1 MPFIPGDRNS
11 SPASRYTRSVGL
23 NQRTISIVVL
33 AILTAL
39 PVSGTLCAMLCDSSA
54 KTTTSAHHGSGAECE
69 EPSPAS
75 TGTQI
80 QGGSEHD
87 CSTHDA
93 AVRQAT
99 STVAQRAD
107 GVAGS
112 VLLATPTARA
122 ITTAP
127 IRVDSSFDY
136 DAPPGTAPP
145 TTTPLVL
152 RI

>member
-1 MPFIPGDRNS
+1 M
-11 SPASRYTRSVGL
+11 GL

-33 AILTAL
+33 SILTAL
-39 PVSGTLCAMLCDSSA
+39 PVSGTLCAMLCGSSA
-54 KTTTSAHHGSGAECE
+54 KAAASAHHGSGTKGE
-69 EPSPAS
+69 EPQPAS

-112 VLLATPTARA
+112 VLLPTLTARA

-127 IRVDSSFDY
+127 IRVDSPFDY

-152 RI
+152 RV

>member
-1 MPFIPGDRNS
+1 MAFTLGGRNS
-11 SPASRYTRSVGL
+11 SPTSRYTRSVGL

-33 AILTAL
+33 CILTAL
-39 PVSGTLCAMLCDSSA
+39 PVSGTLYAMLCDSSA
-54 KTTTSAHHGSGAECE
+54 NATASAHHGSKCE
-69 EPSPAS
+69 EPRPAS

-93 AVRQAT
+93 AVRQA

-112 VLLATPTARA
+112 VLLPTLTARA

-127 IRVDSSFDY
+127 IQVDSSFDY

-152 RI
+152 RV